1 MSEQTK
7 EQLGEVK
14 TYGVVIPLSKPVTWE
29 DEQYTEL
36 NLRFDDM
43 SGDDIIKVEEE
54 FYDFVAGVKNV
65 FVHMKNEHPA
75 YHAVLAAKAAGVHP
89 NMMKK
94 LGAPDFMKVTG
105 ASKRFLNR
113 TV

>member
-7 EQLGEVK
+7 EQLEEVNQS
-14 TYGVVIPLSKPVTWE
+14 GVVIALSKPVMWE
-29 DEQYTEL
+29 DVKYESLHL
-36 NLRFDDM
+36 NFDDM

-94 LGAPDFMKVTG
+94 IGAPDFMKVTG